1 MAVRDLPTLGRF
13 LLGPQVDEHP
23 GWLQSVHSSA
33 SPLGDFIALGLEQ
46 RIVLLAA
53 RFIGGKRQ
61 LVPAYQGSLHGCVGE
76 DQLTC
81 LLVLP
86 LVSARGAQSAWHAT
100 IAGFTSGQV
109 RVYTEAG
116 QLLLQKTFHE
126 SAVKRLAVQAMPEG
140 KHFTQ
145 VLHSQAVQE
154 LLVVHPSMVASVSG
168 ADLFHSLT
176 TNLTLLARAT
186 AEEGEVEAGLLAALP
201 GVKLLVAEQR
211 VEDCASLVAQH
222 TAYSQYTALTMQGG
236 LVDSRHKPV
245 HTAPTF
251 VTKIGRA
258 SCRERV

>member
-1 MAVRDLPTLGRF
+1 MC
-13 LLGPQVDEHP
+13 LL
-23 GWLQSVHSSA
+23 LSA
-33 SPLGDFIALGLEQ
+33 SPPVAPDPVT
-46 RIVLLAA
+46 R
-53 RFIGGKRQ
+53 
-61 LVPAYQGSLHGCVGE
+61 
-76 DQLTC
+76 
-81 LLVLP
+81 
-86 LVSARGAQSAWHAT
+86 
-100 IAGFTSGQV
+100 QV

-140 KHFTQ
+140 KHFTQVPFITQCSLSTTTPQ

-186 AEEGEVEAGLLAALP
+186 AEDGEVEAGLLAALP
-201 GVKLLVAEQR
+201 GVKLVVAEQR

-222 TAYSQYTALTMQGG
+222 TAYSQYTALTMQVSSCTVLESFNLSAHVIFKRSPVQGG

-251 VTKIGRA
+251 VTTGLAPFLVFRYRTLHFMQYCTLHA
-258 SCRERV
+258 ARCTLHAARCTLLQ